1 MKSLKRTCFLIG
13 VVLSA
18 LLNRVLGRELAINAT
33 AVVEAPESVPAESYF
48 APDAAGL
55 AAPASIPVTV
65 GLPKDV
71 DPKKVLDR
79 KIALM
84 RAGTEPLIA
93 EKLAIDAEAQQAL
106 RDKHLKAE
114 VHLEDRPVTAKVAV
128 VETEPDASKKKGGK

>member
-1 MKSLKRTCFLIG
+1 MKSFKRNCFLIG
-13 VVLSA
+13 VALSVLLDRA
-18 LLNRVLGRELAINAT
+18 LGSELAINAT
-33 AVVEAPESVPAESYF
+33 VVVEAPESVPVESYI

-71 DPKKVLDR
+71 DPQKVLSR
-79 KIALM
+79 KTALM

-106 RDKHLKAE
+106 RDKNLKAE
-114 VHLEDRPVTAKVAV
+114 VHLEEVPVTAKVAV